1 MSDLSMGQVEAMA
14 GLGTL
19 QAQTMAFVQATN
31 AKVLAKGKK
40 RLADALLKA
49 RPTHHSLS
57 MECGTASA
65 AIICRM
71 CSL

>member
-1 MSDLSMGQVEAMA
+1 MAAQDLKRVSDLSMGQVEAMA

-49 RPTHHSLS
+49 CTTHSLH
-57 MECGTASA
+57 
-65 AIICRM
+65 
-71 CSL
+71 